1 MELVV
6 LEEFEDKFNACLDYA
21 LVNFGRKT
29 VRKWKESF
37 QRILKNLQV
46 NPEMY
51 PFVPELRDC
60 QPNAHSAI
68 IMKNF
73 KLIFIYD
80 EQKQVVMLVDLW
92 SMSQDSDRLRRNWKI
107 IQS

>member
-21 LVNFGRKT
+21 LANFGRKT

-73 KLIFIYD
+73 VID
-80 EQKQVVMLVDLW
+80 
-92 SMSQDSDRLRRNWKI
+92 SQDGNEKRQSPCWFRRSSARIENV
-107 IQS
+107 S